1 MIGLLIG
8 NAIGGAARIVLVVA
22 YAVLAIIELMPS
34 LSSTLANVMIALF
47 VKDVNAGNN
56 DVFNQRLPK
65 GLSLFYSATRLL
77 ADAAIVFFGLVLMDS
92 FFDFITIEFDW
103 LVFAAIAVVLLIVFG
118 RIYGSSVVREGK
130 RIEREVNERK
140 EEREA

>member
-1 MIGLLIG
+1 
-8 NAIGGAARIVLVVA
+8 
-22 YAVLAIIELMPS
+22 
-34 LSSTLANVMIALF
+34 
-47 VKDVNAGNN
+47 
-56 DVFNQRLPK
+56 
-65 GLSLFYSATRLL
+65 
-77 ADAAIVFFGLVLMDS
+77 MDS